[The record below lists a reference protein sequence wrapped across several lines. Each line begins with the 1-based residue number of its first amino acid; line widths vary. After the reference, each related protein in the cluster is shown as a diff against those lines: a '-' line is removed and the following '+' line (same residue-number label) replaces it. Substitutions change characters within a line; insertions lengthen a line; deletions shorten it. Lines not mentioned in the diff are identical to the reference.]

1 MTGGA
6 FTEVMELVTRLFEA
20 LGVVILLAGVVLSV
34 FLAIRYR
41 KASRDIRGLYFVV
54 RQSFGGAI
62 LLGLEVLVAADLI
75 RTVAISPT
83 LESVGVLG
91 MIVLIRTALSFAID
105 IEIEG
110 VAPWRRA
117 AQSGARHIAVA
128 ATHSGESAS

>member
-6 FTEVMELVTRLFEA
+6 FTEVMELVTQLFEA
-20 LGVVILLAGVVLSV
+20 LGVVILLGGVVLSV
-34 FLAIRYR
+34 SLAIRYR
-41 KASRDIRGLYFVV
+41 KGSRDIRGLYFVV

-91 MIVLIRTALSFAID
+91 LIVLIRTALSFAIE

-117 AQSGARHIAVA
+117 ALSGAKHIAVA
-128 ATHSGESAS
+128 ATRSSQTDG